1 VGPIRA
7 LFFNLSPCI
16 GEPMTEKL
24 ETLVIQ
30 FILFIVAV
38 LIVSGVWWTL
48 SRMYFSASHSEP
60 PADLTAYEQAQL
72 RNQMIQ
78 LENQARSGLVLAFCG
93 AAVILIVMFPM
104 RRFEALSRT
113 VDLAL
118 QRQGTETYGRALEQ
132 LGRDSM
138 TQRIGAIYAL
148 ERIART
154 GPDDH
159 GPIMEVLAAFIR
171 DHGSQDH
178 AGGARAYQVRPDVQ
192 AALRVIGR
200 RRLANEVEGSLN
212 LNLRG
217 SYLVK
222 ADLNRA
228 QLKGVDLSGS
238 ILDFA
243 DLSYACL
250 DGARLS
256 LATLKNSD
264 LNHASLHRAD
274 LSGADLSH
282 AHSVAKKQ
290 FAAAR
295 TDGRTVPPVS
305 MIDA

>member
-1 VGPIRA
+1 MGSNPTSSANQRLGSYQERVGPIRA

-178 AGGARAYQVRPDVQ
+178 AGGAK
-192 AALRVIGR
+192 IGR
-200 RRLANEVEGSLN
+200 
-212 LNLRG
+212 
-217 SYLVK
+217 
-222 ADLNRA
+222 
-228 QLKGVDLSGS
+228 
-238 ILDFA
+238 
-243 DLSYACL
+243 
-250 DGARLS
+250 
-256 LATLKNSD
+256 
-264 LNHASLHRAD
+264 
-274 LSGADLSH
+274 
-282 AHSVAKKQ
+282 AHV
-290 FAAAR
+290 
-295 TDGRTVPPVS
+295 
-305 MIDA
+305 